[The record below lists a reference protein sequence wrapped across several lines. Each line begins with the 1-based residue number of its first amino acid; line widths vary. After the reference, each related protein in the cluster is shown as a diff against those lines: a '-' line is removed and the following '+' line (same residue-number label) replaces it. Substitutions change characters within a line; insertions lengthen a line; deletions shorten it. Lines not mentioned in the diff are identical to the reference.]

1 MAADKKVAILTAES
15 LRASDPALKDLPVD
29 KYSKPVSDEMLAKT
43 KEKLESVGHKVTIC
57 NTAADATKLLASL
70 IPDGASLGCGA
81 SITLE
86 EIGFIEYLKTRSNI
100 KNYRSMGAE
109 LMAKGDGF
117 GAAEVRRQSMTADY
131 YFSSVSAVAQSGEI
145 VGADL
150 TGSRVGP
157 WANSAKNLVLV
168 CGTNKIVSTKDD
180 ALKRLQD
187 YQFHLESA
195 RCRIAYKTP
204 GSSMNNVVI
213 ISKGSPFSPGRI
225 HVVFVK
231 GSFGY

>member
-1 MAADKKVAILTAES
+1 LTAES
-15 LRASDPALKDLPVD
+15 LRASDPELKNLPVD

-43 KEKLESVGHKVTIC
+43 KEKLESVNHKVTIC
-57 NTAADATKLLASL
+57 NTAAEATKLLGSL
-70 IPDGASLGCGA
+70 IPDGASFGAGA

-100 KNYRSMGAE
+100 KNYRTMGAD
-109 LMAKGDGF
+109 LMAKGDRA
-117 GAAEVRRQSMTADY
+117 GAVEVRRQAMCADY
-131 YFSSVSAVAQSGEI
+131 YISSVSAIAQTGEI

-150 TGSRVGP
+150 TGTRVGP
-157 WANSAKNLVLV
+157 WANSAKNVLLV
-168 CGTNKIVSTKDD
+168 CGTNKIVATKDD
-180 ALKRLQD
+180 ALKRLTD
-187 YQFHLESA
+187 YQFPLESA

-213 ISKGSPFSPGRI
+213 ISKGSPFTKDRI

-231 GSFGY
+231 GSYGY